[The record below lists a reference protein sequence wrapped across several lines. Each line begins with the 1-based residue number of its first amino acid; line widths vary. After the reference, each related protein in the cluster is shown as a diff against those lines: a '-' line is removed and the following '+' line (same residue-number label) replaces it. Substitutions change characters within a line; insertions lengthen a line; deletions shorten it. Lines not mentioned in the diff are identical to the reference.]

1 MQARLGSGRQSLT
14 DRPKSYGKRKDYF
27 LKESYLFLKETV
39 NFKIKVF
46 FWFNIKSFIYF
57 PKKI

>member
-1 MQARLGSGRQSLT
+1 MQARLGSGRQCLT
-14 DRPKSYGKRKDYF
+14 DRPKSYGKRKNYF
-27 LKESYLFLKETV
+27 LKESFLFLKETV